1 MMKLFERL
9 LLPVLVAIPV
19 LVLGLVPIAPRPVEL
34 MLAWQRAVLAQA
46 AGSQQDAAEFYR
58 QVIYY
63 QPQRGDLW
71 DRIGSLEFSTGNYEP
86 AILAYNQAIEAG
98 EISSAGLLNLGDSY
112 IQDGDAASAATA
124 WVKLADLPEV
134 DPQQL
139 SDAARRLRDAGDLVK
154 TQVVAQRWHDLEPQS
169 EPAAWLTGLLLS
181 HQNLPDSARS
191 LAIAGNG
198 EGHDA
203 EKARRLLE
211 VLGQAALQTDPAYQ
225 QILIGQRL
233 AELGEWDVAEAAF
246 TAAVSLAPNYAEAW
260 AFLGETR
267 QHLGKDGRV
276 DLMHAKN
283 LAPESDFVL
292 SALALYWNRQN
303 KPDVALRYL
312 QKLAGNHPSEGA
324 WQVDIGSTLAQSGD
338 LVAAMSAYQRATE
351 IEPENAQLWRML
363 ALFSATY
370 GFDFTSYSEPA
381 LERALNLAPK
391 DLLVLDTAGWVY
403 LTKGELEKAEQ
414 FLQQALAEDG
424 DFEAAQLHLA
434 QVYLA
439 DNRYLLASPL
449 LKAAAGQSNDPVVAL
464 QAQRLLD
471 KHFPAQ

>member
-1 MMKLFERL
+1 MKSFERL

-19 LVLGLVPIAPRPVEL
+19 LVLGLFPIAPRPVQL
-34 MLAWQRAVLAQA
+34 TIAWQQAVMAQA
-46 AGSQQDAAEFYR
+46 VESQQVAAEYYR

-63 QPQRGDLW
+63 QPQRVDLW
-71 DRIGSLEFSTGNYEP
+71 DRIGSLEFSAGNYNA
-86 AILAYNQAIEAG
+86 AILAYNQASESG
-98 EISSAGLLNLGDSY
+98 TISSAGLLNLGDSNT
-112 IQDGDAASAATA
+112 QAGDTASAAAA
-124 WVKLADLPEV
+124 WVAMAELSEGE
-134 DPQQL
+134 PQHL
-139 SDAARRLRDAGDLVK
+139 STAAQRLRDAGDLAK
-154 TQVVAQRWHDLEPQS
+154 TLVVAQRWQELDPQS
-169 EPAAWLTGLLLS
+169 VPAAWLTGLLIS
-181 HQNLPDSARS
+181 PQSRTESARL

-198 EGHDA
+198 EGNDA
-203 EKARRLLE
+203 EKARSLLE

-246 TAAVSLAPNYAEAW
+246 TSAVNLAPNYAEAW

-267 QHLGKDGRV
+267 QHLGKDGRN
-276 DLMHAKN
+276 DLMQAKN

-303 KPDVALRYL
+303 KPEVALRYL
-312 QKLAGNHPSEGA
+312 QTLARNHPSEGA
-324 WQVDIGSTLAQSGD
+324 WQIEIGSTLAQSGD

-351 IEPENAQLWRML
+351 IEPENAQLWRTL

-381 LERALNLAPK
+381 LERALALSPR
-391 DLLVLDTAGWVY
+391 DLLVLDAAGWIY
-403 LTKGELEKAEQ
+403 LTNGELEKAEQ

-439 DNRYLLASPL
+439 GNHFSLASPL
-449 LKAAAGQSNDPVVAL
+449 LKAAAAQSNDPVVAL